1 MKRLILILFSLTI
14 LNAGSVKPLT
24 NKNFN
29 SVINSNK
36 PVLVKFWA
44 SWCRPCQIL
53 EPRFEDVAKEY
64 KGKIIFA
71 KVNVDA
77 NVDIANRYYIRQL
90 PTIVL
95 FYKGQEIDRLTG
107 LPDRVYLREWANKI
121 LDYLKKQRAN

>member
-1 MKRLILILFSLTI
+1 MKRLILILFSISI
-14 LNAGSVKPLT
+14 LSAGSVKSLT
-24 NKNFN
+24 DKNFN

-64 KGKIIFA
+64 RGKIVFA
-71 KVNVDA
+71 KVNADA
-77 NVDIANRYYIRQL
+77 NVNIANRYYIRQL

-107 LPDRVYLREWANKI
+107 LPDRVYLREWADKI
-121 LDYLKKQRAN
+121 LEYLKGKK